1 MAVSVTQPSVTTS
14 ATLIAQ
20 NTAGDPGEGDY
31 RTRRFRIKNITGTGP
46 VVLGG
51 SAAVTAANGYSFA
64 AADSPI
70 VIELE
75 PGEALYGIVAATTQV
90 LHVIQHGR

>member
-1 MAVSVTQPSVTTS
+1 MAIVVTQPAVGTS
-14 ATLIAQ
+14 ATLICQ

-31 RTRRFRIKNITGTGP
+31 RTRRFRIKN
-46 VVLGG
+46 
-51 SAAVTAANGYSFA
+51 VTATAPVFIGPAGVTTANGYSFA
-64 AADSPI
+64 TADSPI

-75 PGEALYGIVAATTQV
+75 PGEALYGIVTTTTQT